1 MKDNEWKKTLAFGNS
16 YEEIL
21 KELIPHKECVQS
33 TKSNY
38 DLILD
43 GVKYEVK
50 ADRYMFKTNNVLIEY
65 ESNKKASGISIT
77 EADYYAI
84 FEVDDKRVSP
94 YLLEKDKT
102 KEVERRN
109 AHLETQDVVRGQNPS
124 YELYLIPVKDIKE
137 LIKEK
142 LYKAKI
148 SCGYNKLSQCYLFN
162 KIHFDKYSQEIKD

>member
-1 MKDNEWKKTLAFGNS
+1 MKDEDFKKTLAFGNS

-21 KELIPHKECVQS
+21 KELIPHQECIQS
-33 TKSNY
+33 IKGEF

-50 ADRYMFKTNNVLIEY
+50 ADRFMFKTNNVLIEY

-84 FEVDDKRVSP
+84 FEIDGDK
-94 YLLEKDKT
+94 
-102 KEVERRN
+102 
-109 AHLETQDVVRGQNPS
+109 
-124 YELYLIPVKDIKE
+124 YELYLVPVNEIKQ

-142 LYKAKI
+142 MYKRKI
-148 SCGYNKLSQCYLFN
+148 SCGYNKLSQCYLFD
-162 KIHFDKYSQEIKD
+162 KIYFDKFSQEIK